1 MIQSALG
8 RQMSL
13 MQGLVALYLIFL
25 VIFFAAAPFLTLW
38 LYAEADLSRSLL
50 PQLIGFCLQGAFLVV
65 VFAIYEKRTTM
76 HSKRGHKFA
85 LRSAM
90 GSLLRPLGRV
100 HEGAAKGVFSSP
112 TALMQIYQDIAES
125 GLSQGVCEEMKA
137 NALKVLV
144 SLESLSVLAAQID
157 ARHLEVWGV
166 ILQAIR
172 GMGEAHSH
180 GQVQGMVLELMDAV
194 RDFDELYIY

>member
-1 MIQSALG
+1 MIQSGLG

-65 VFAIYEKRTTM
+65 VFAIYEKRTTV
-76 HSKRGHKFA
+76 HGKRSHKFA
-85 LRSAM
+85 LRSAA
-90 GSLLRPLGRV
+90 SSVLRPLGGV
-100 HEGAAKGVFSSP
+100 YDGAARGGFLAPPV
-112 TALMQIYQDIAES
+112 LMRIHQDIMES
-125 GLSQGVCEEMKA
+125 GLSQGVCEALEA
-137 NALKVLV
+137 NALRVLV

-157 ARHLEVWGV
+157 AQHLEAWGE
-166 ILQAIR
+166 ILHAIR
-172 GMGEAHSH
+172 GMSGVCAQGEM
-180 GQVQGMVLELMDAV
+180 QEMVLELIDAV

>member
-1 MIQSALG
+1 MIQSGLG

-65 VFAIYEKRTTM
+65 VFAIYEKRTTV
-76 HSKRGHKFA
+76 HGKRSHKFA
-85 LRSAM
+85 LRSAI

-100 HEGAAKGVFSSP
+100 NEGAARGGFLAP
-112 TALMQIYQDIAES
+112 TALMQIHQDITEG
-125 GLSQGVCEEMKA
+125 GLSQGVCEELEA

-157 ARHLEVWGV
+157 AQHLEAWGAM
-166 ILQAIR
+166 LQAIR
-172 GMGEAHSH
+172 GMSEAHS
-180 GQVQGMVLELMDAV
+180 QGETQEMVLELIDAV